1 MASLS
6 NLCLILIETTLVNMY
21 AACGDIRSARTI
33 FESMGEKNQVAWTT
47 MISGYAKNHYPREA
61 LLLYNEMEK
70 EEVDPDEVTMACLI
84 SACTELRDLE
94 CGKKLHAHIHESGM
108 RICIVLGTA
117 LVDMYA
123 KCGKLESARQ
133 LFDNLPEKNV
143 VAWSAMIFGYTQN
156 NQSEEALT
164 LFKEM
169 VGKSNQ
175 KPNEITILAALSACA
190 HLVI

>member
-1 MASLS
+1 
-6 NLCLILIETTLVNMY
+6 MY
-21 AACGDIRSARTI
+21 AACGDIGSARRI

-70 EEVDPDEVTMACLI
+70 EEVDPDEVTMACLL

-123 KCGKLESARQ
+123 
-133 LFDNLPEKNV
+133 
-143 VAWSAMIFGYTQN
+143 
-156 NQSEEALT
+156 
-164 LFKEM
+164 
-169 VGKSNQ
+169 
-175 KPNEITILAALSACA
+175 
-190 HLVI
+190 